1 MELALELRQSGPM
14 SRFLKPCHAAFTS
27 SKFSCMFMF
36 IDKERCLQN
45 IDPKKLVTEQHIQP
59 DPMHEEL
66 KTKAERSG

>member
-1 MELALELRQSGPM
+1 
-14 SRFLKPCHAAFTS
+14 
-27 SKFSCMFMF
+27 MFKF

-66 KTKAERSG
+66 KTKAERVIWMNGLSDGIFFTINMYHLTKTIKLMSQN